1 MKEGI
6 LMLDGVIAAPLTIF
20 KNNGEIDYKETERYF
35 GFLVEKGINGLFAC
49 GTTSEGL
56 SLNIKEHEEIFKIAR
71 SVTSNKAK
79 VIANCSSVRIEES
92 KELVYIAK
100 EAGVDAIATLPPLY
114 YKVSEKEMIEY
125 ISKITEYTKNLPVYV
140 YNIPSLACNKVT
152 VKVISTLLEKYENFF
167 GMKDSSGDFGEITKF
182 VGLRKDFPR
191 FEIAVGF
198 DRAFFPML
206 MMGVNGTVSGPAAV
220 FPEPFIE
227 VYSLFKKGNL
237 EESHKVQEKLIKISA
252 AVGEGY
258 DMSALKKALQFR
270 GFGNGRMRL
279 PLMEYEGKDLRD
291 KVKFAE
297 KEI

>member
-1 MKEGI
+1 
-6 LMLDGVIAAPLTIF
+6 
-20 KNNGEIDYKETERYF
+20 
-35 GFLVEKGINGLFAC
+35 

-56 SLNIKEHEEIFKIAR
+56 SLNIKEHEEIFKLAR
-71 SVTSNKAK
+71 SVASNKAK

-92 KELVYIAK
+92 KELVRIAK
-100 EAGVDAIATLPPLY
+100 KANVDAVATLPPLY
-114 YKVSEKEMIEY
+114 YRVSEKEMIEY
-125 ISKITEYTKNLPVYV
+125 ISKITEEVKNLPTYV

-152 VKVISTLLEKYENFF
+152 VKVVSTLLEKYENFF
-167 GMKDSSGDFGEITKF
+167 GMKDSSGDFGEITRF
-182 VGLRKDFPR
+182 VDLRKDFPR

-220 FPEPFIE
+220 FPEPFVR

-237 EESHKVQEKLIKISA
+237 EESRKAQEKLIKISA